1 MDKVTHKQKL
11 RSKRS
16 VSHRNVRDRLLF
28 FNKNTV
34 ENQFMKVYHQRRE
47 THPFPVYQLIGVI
60 QGGAVYQ
67 KT

>member
-1 MDKVTHKQKL
+1 
-11 RSKRS
+11 
-16 VSHRNVRDRLLF
+16 VRDRLLF